1 MDRKLEDTTPLGR
14 SVEEIE
20 YGAGQP
26 SQAQGGLLTGIL
38 HPTPASEHID
48 FDGTPS
54 LGQVLTHSLGMDYS
68 EPENE
73 DADKGTTDS
82 SGA

>member
-14 SVEEIE
+14 SVEEVE
-20 YGAGQP
+20 GGSAQP
-26 SQAQGGLLTGIL
+26 SQPQGGLLTGIL
-38 HPTPASEHID
+38 HPTPASEHSD
-48 FDGTPS
+48 FDGAPS

-68 EPENE
+68 EPANE
-73 DADKGTTDS
+73 DADKGTTGS